1 MEKLKGVKIQ
11 YLHPASP
18 PLDIK
23 MDTIYTICFD
33 SKKLYISDGDKRI
46 DIGYEVLIQLFQ
58 PVDGDW
64 DELLKE
70 DKEEEVKL
78 EIKLDKNNN

>member
-18 PLDIK
+18 PMEIK
-23 MDTIYTICFD
+23 MDIVYTICLD
-33 SKKLYISDGDKRI
+33 DKKLYIDDGDKRI
-46 DIGYEVLIQLFQ
+46 EIRYEVLIQLFQ
-58 PVDGDW
+58 PVDSNW

-70 DKEEEVKL
+70 EVKKEVVL
-78 EIKLDKNNN
+78 TKSK

>member
-18 PLDIK
+18 PLEIK
-23 MDTIYTICFD
+23 MDVVYTICLD
-33 SKKLYISDGDKRI
+33 NKKLYIDDGDKRI
-46 DIGYEVLIQLFQ
+46 EIRYEVLIQLFQ
-58 PVDGDW
+58 PVDSNW

-70 DKEEEVKL
+70 EVKKEVVL
-78 EIKLDKNNN
+78 TKSK

>member
-23 MDTIYTICFD
+23 MDTIYTIGFD

-46 DIGYEVLIQLFQ
+46 EIRYEVLIQLFR
-58 PVDGDW
+58 PVDGFW

-70 DKEEEVKL
+70 DVKVE
-78 EIKLDKNNN
+78 EIKLDKK